1 MGGAWDI
8 TGASAE
14 LDRFKQEISKIVD
27 FDSDGLFEDDYTSDL
42 FSSDDEV
49 PRENTSQE
57 EITASTSTISVPQS
71 EANALSEWLQ
81 SMGPHE
87 MAGYVSCLVSDSRR
101 DTSVLSAFQQLT
113 PIQQRVVQNALLAS
127 ERLTEIQNKN
137 DIDPSMSKVHLELS
151 TCEVVTSWTEGCSW
165 SEALELSGL
174 APGDLVRTLHRALDA
189 LRQIGNL
196 PINPERP
203 MSTVTLKESPGI
215 HPAIR
220 RLCREAATAM
230 DRYPVKDPLPFDD
243 EDEEDSE
250 DGSDGDS
257 DDTLEGGEIK
267 E

>member
-151 TCEVVTSWTEGCSW
+151 TCEVVTSWTEGC
-165 SEALELSGL
+165 
-174 APGDLVRTLHRALDA
+174 
-189 LRQIGNL
+189 
-196 PINPERP
+196 
-203 MSTVTLKESPGI
+203 
-215 HPAIR
+215 
-220 RLCREAATAM
+220 
-230 DRYPVKDPLPFDD
+230 
-243 EDEEDSE
+243 
-250 DGSDGDS
+250 
-257 DDTLEGGEIK
+257 
-267 E
+267 